1 MESKIN
7 YTAVGAFVVLLGLG
21 FAVLLYWLITGG
33 KQQQFIPYVI
43 YATDSVAG
51 LTENSSVLYRGVSVG
66 QVTRIQIDP
75 DNPGRIKILV
85 GLDSNLPIRADTVA
99 QLRPQGVTGLS
110 VLNLIGGKSAQPLER
125 RNSEGDLVI
134 PYEPSIFSRLE
145 GGLSDTMVKIAR
157 VTDRVDQLMSEHNI
171 QTISAILDNVHTV
184 TQTLA
189 DHHSD
194 LGELVSSARQTT
206 QHTAKLTQSTI
217 SLVAHIDQLIARFSQ
232 SIIGLKETLAATQTA
247 ANKVSDASQSTI
259 RLTNAGTTM
268 VQRLDLRVLP
278 ELSGLID
285 QLQQASQSTTRLL
298 NQLNDNP
305 SRILYGAAPL
315 PPGPGESGSHP
326 TAASSETPT
335 P

>member
-66 QVTRIQIDP
+66 HVTLIQIDP

-85 GLDSNLPIRADTVA
+85 GLDAHLPIRADTVA

-110 VLNLIGGKSAQPLER
+110 VLNLTGGKSAQPLER

-145 GGLSDTMVKIAR
+145 GGLSDTMVKITR

-171 QTISAILDNVHTV
+171 QTIGAILDNVHTV

-194 LGELVSSARQTT
+194 LGELVSSARQTA
-206 QHTAKLTQSTI
+206 QRTAQLTQSSI
-217 SLVAHIDQLIARFSQ
+217 SLVAQIDRLVDRFNQ
-232 SIIGLKETLAATQTA
+232 SILGLKATLAATQTA
-247 ANKVSDASQSTI
+247 ANKVSDASQTTI
-259 RLTNAGTTM
+259 RLTTTGTTM
-268 VQRLDLRVLP
+268 VQRLDQRVLP
-278 ELSGLID
+278 ELSGLLD

-305 SRILYGAAPL
+305 SRILYGSAPI
-315 PPGPGESGSHP
+315 PPGPGETHSG
-326 TAASSETPT
+326 TAAAAPGAPT